1 MFESHRFVYNG
12 FNHVH
17 MQIDATKS
25 IDELKCVPVLFRVVS
40 NLNPDSHSVAWL
52 LFGGLKKMYFFKG
65 AIPDGTLSS
74 RRVVPHPSSP
84 WADFPKCHDLG
95 RESTI

>member
-1 MFESHRFVYNG
+1 MFDTHLITHNDF
-12 FNHVH
+12 H
-17 MQIDATKS
+17 K
-25 IDELKCVPVLFRVVS
+25 
-40 NLNPDSHSVAWL
+40 
-52 LFGGLKKMYFFKG
+52 GGLAAEGGEPIFVERPKAAFIMLAADWRLKNRYFFKG

-84 WADFPKCHDLG
+84 WADFPKCHDSG